1 MRQTPTPQQA
11 YPDDEISLIELW
23 QILARR
29 KVLIL
34 VCFIVSLAAGGAV
47 AFLQA
52 PVFEANVSLRIGQ
65 VRSGPE
71 EESSVPLESAPEMSA
86 RLLARGEV
94 SKATLQKDSKT
105 IIQLAATGSNPEEA
119 KRKLEDA
126 VQEVLN
132 AHEATLAESTGP
144 VAERIKALDL
154 QHGVYSKQDAE
165 ISALINQL
173 RQRDP
178 VQAAL
183 LVQERRSIS
192 SAFNQLEA
200 ERLRLAQLLTPPQ
213 TQATEL
219 LGSITAP
226 AAPVKPKKV
235 LVLALAAVLGVMGG
249 VMLAFFAEF
258 MSKAKQTIAAARS

>member
-1 MRQTPTPQQA
+1 MQQTSTLQQA
-11 YPDDEISLIELW
+11 CPDGEISLIELW
-23 QILARR
+23 QMLARR
-29 KVLIL
+29 KALIL
-34 VCFIVSLAAGGAV
+34 GCFIVSLAAGAAV

-65 VRSGPE
+65 VN
-71 EESSVPLESAPEMSA
+71 SVPLDNAPEMTA
-86 RLLARGEV
+86 RLLARGEI
-94 SKATLQKDSKT
+94 SKATPQKDSKT
-105 IIQLAATGSNPEEA
+105 IVQLAATGSNPEEA

-126 VQEVLN
+126 VREVLKT
-132 AHEATLAESTGP
+132 HEATLAESTGP
-144 VAERIKALDL
+144 VVERIKALDL
-154 QHGVYSKQDAE
+154 QHEAHSKQYAE

-183 LVQERRSIS
+183 LVLERGSIS
-192 SAFNQLEA
+192 SVFNQLEA
-200 ERLRLAQLLTPPQ
+200 ERVLLAQRLTPPQ

-226 AAPVKPKKV
+226 ATPAKPKKA

-249 VMLAFFAEF
+249 VMLALFAEF
-258 MSKAKQTIAAARS
+258 MAKAKQAIAAARS